1 MLKTACEKF
10 RNGFEPRPAGEAQE
24 RHRHACADCDAWA
37 ARLEEAVAGER
48 RVPLPGALREKLTAI
63 PTVTIPTVAPD
74 ALTCR
79 DVERLYE
86 ATRREARHGE
96 VDAEARAHLDAC
108 ERCGRLYSTLRSAF
122 RTVRLP
128 MPEALRRRLAR
139 IARPRRPAVWIRDGR
154 FAVAASALLT
164 ASLML
169 FVDDPASALRATA
182 ETLESGSHTLAE
194 RGTAESQAAWETVTR
209 TLSTTW
215 ERGKEKLAG
224 TGKVYSELFFPPSI
238 PPRGRLFDD
247 EVYRELWDD
256 AVDLYRDNTLR
267 RYVERVQQGE
277 DDDV

>member
-1 MLKTACEKF
+1 MLKAACEKF
-10 RNGFEPRPAGEAQE
+10 RNEFEPRHSGED

-37 ARLEEAVAGER
+37 TRLEAAVTGER
-48 RVPLPGALREKLTAI
+48 RVPMPGTLREKLMAI
-63 PTVTIPTVAPD
+63 PADAPSG
-74 ALTCR
+74 LTCR

-96 VDAEARAHLDAC
+96 VDAQARAHLDEC
-108 ERCGRLYSTLRSAF
+108 ERCGRIYSTLQSAF
-122 RTVRLP
+122 SAVRLP
-128 MPEALRRRLAR
+128 MPEALRRRLVR
-139 IARPRRPAVWIRDGR
+139 MARPRRPAVWIRDGR

-169 FVDDPASALRATA
+169 FVDDPSSALRATA

-194 RGTAESQAAWETVTR
+194 RGTAESQNLWEAVTR

-224 TGKVYSELFFPPSI
+224 TGQVYSE
-238 PPRGRLFDD
+238 LFDD
-247 EVYRELWDD
+247 EVYRELWND
-256 AVDLYRDNTLR
+256 AVDLYQDNTLR